1 MAKNNNLHKA
11 KAAKNDEFYTRLE
24 DIEAEISS
32 NMDYV
37 RQFEGKTVL
46 CCADD
51 PEYSQFFTFFK
62 NHFIQLK
69 IKKLITTHYIPPEI
83 KTELQPVKD
92 KKGNIKKDKDGNDKY
107 EEVIG

>member
-32 NMDYV
+32 HMDYV
-37 RQFEGKTVL
+37 RQFKDKVVL
-46 CCADD
+46 CPCDD
-51 PEYSQFFTFFK
+51 PEWSNFFVFFK
-62 NHFIQLK
+62 NHFKQLG
-69 IKKLITTHYIPPEI
+69 IKKLITTHYIPPEY

-92 KKGNIKKDKDGNDKY
+92 KKGNIKKNKDGSDT
-107 EEVIG
+107 